1 MSDRLLRRHAALPAL
16 AIASLAIATA
26 ARAQVDP
33 PSSGDLFSFPG
44 AFPNPATAMSAGRAL
59 ADRWLG
65 DAPWDD
71 PAAGGGWS
79 AEGSLLYLH
88 ENRQDLAAANRQ
100 FDGGSGVFDFGSAAL
115 SAPLPGR
122 FTMWLYSFPA
132 EARSEDVAFYAGR
145 GTDPSQ
151 PSAVVTAKTRTREV
165 RSGGALS
172 RAFGALRLGAAV
184 EWTSRTDDWTRTLES
199 GAPESGTRT
208 TSWDGNATG
217 GQAGFRWTHGDSGAG
232 QIVVGGGLR
241 YLPELEV
248 SGHNQTDLLIGSS
261 DSSVTTR
268 RGSGWEG
275 GASASW
281 RVSDAVRVF
290 AGGGARTAMAWSG
303 LGMTSG
309 RWANGA
315 LAVDYHDSTTPWT
328 LRAGYAIDHQSDV
341 PEESAG
347 SLGLSFGWD
356 FTGAV
361 AEVGGLHR
369 AVHRSGQPTSYE
381 DRVLVG
387 IRATF

>member
-1 MSDRLLRRHAALPAL
+1 MSDRLSCRRAAFLALAITSL
-16 AIASLAIATA
+16 AIASA

-44 AFPNPATAMSAGRAL
+44 AFPNPASPMSAGRAL

-79 AEGSLLYLH
+79 VEGSLLYLRDD
-88 ENRQDLAAANRQ
+88 RQDLRAANRQ
-100 FDGGSGVFDFGSAAL
+100 FDGGSGLFDFGSAAL

-122 FTMWLYSFPA
+122 VTLWLYSFPA

-145 GTDPSQ
+145 GTDPTQ
-151 PSAVVTAKTRTREV
+151 PSALVTAKTDTREV
-165 RSGGALS
+165 RSGGGFS
-172 RAFGALRLGAAV
+172 RAFGALRLGVAV
-184 EWTSRTDDWTRTLES
+184 EVTNRTDDWTRTLES

-208 TSWDGNATG
+208 TSWKGNATG

-241 YLPELEV
+241 RLPELEV
-248 SGHNQTDLLIGSS
+248 SGSNHTDLLIGST
-261 DSSVTTR
+261 DSSLTTHR
-268 RGSGWEG
+268 ESGWEG
-275 GASASW
+275 GVSASW
-281 RVSDAVRVF
+281 RVNDAVRLF
-290 AGGGARTAMAWSG
+290 AGGGTRTAMAWSG
-303 LGMTSG
+303 LAMTSG
-309 RWANGA
+309 RWATGA
-315 LAVDYHDSTTPWT
+315 LAVDYHDPTTPWT
-328 LRAGYAIDHQSDV
+328 VRAGYALDQQSEV

-356 FTGAV
+356 FTGAM
-361 AEVGGLHR
+361 AEVGVLHR
-369 AVHRSGQPTSYE
+369 AVHRSSEPTSHE